1 MSVRI
6 SPSEFFDK
14 CLLIKYS
21 DEEDITEFGRPMTC
35 YGMVYWFYKLCL
47 AIELEKGKVERL
59 TDVKFVEYKQVE
71 NPANNDIVFMY
82 APTNRI
88 SGQHAGIYRDGYI
101 YHFTY
106 DGLRVVRHEDLRAF
120 IRGYFHVDE
129 SKNS

>member
-1 MSVRI
+1 MSVRM
-6 SPSEFFDK
+6 SYSDFFDK

-21 DEEDITEFGRPMTC
+21 DEGNITSFGAPMSC

-47 AIELEKGKVERL
+47 GIELEKGKVERL
-59 TDVKFVEYKQVE
+59 TDIKYVAYKQVKM
-71 NPANNDIVFMY
+71 PVNNDIVFMY
-82 APTNRI
+82 SPTNRV
-88 SGQHAGIYRDGYI
+88 SGQHAGIYRDGYV

-106 DGLRVVRHEDLRAF
+106 DGLRVVHLTDLRDF